1 MNDDTPVREMQPRL
15 EGRCCEHRD
24 PISHAGDPGTSSEV
38 RSSLDRPDCCE
49 QRECVIRIDGLQ
61 VSYAGVPA
69 LRGVS
74 MPIHRGCITA
84 VVGASGCGK
93 STFLSSLNRLTDLIP
108 TCTVNGRVLLDGRD
122 ILDRRID
129 VIALRRRVGMIFQK
143 PNPFP
148 LSIRK
153 NLTFPLREHG
163 VRDRTTRMHKAE
175 TALRQVGLWTEV
187 KDRLD
192 APAFDLSGGQ
202 QQRLCL
208 ARALVLDPEV
218 ILLDEPC
225 SALDPIASGVVEDM
239 IAALRGRYTTV
250 IVTHNL
256 AQARRIAD
264 DVAMFW
270 VEDGVGTLVEHGAA
284 AKLFEAPDCET
295 TAAYLRGAR
304 G

>member
-1 MNDDTPVREMQPRL
+1 MFLPQGYPRMNSDNENQEMRL
-15 EGRCCEHRD
+15 WATRANCCER
-24 PISHAGDPGTSSEV
+24 
-38 RSSLDRPDCCE
+38 
-49 QRECVIRIDGLQ
+49 REACIQVENLG
-61 VSYAGVPA
+61 VSYSGRPA
-69 LRGVS
+69 LLDVTL
-74 MPIHRGCITA
+74 PIHRGCITA
-84 VVGASGCGK
+84 VIGPSGCGK
-93 STFLSSLNRLTDLIP
+93 STFLSCLNRMTDLVP
-108 TCTVNGRVLLDGRD
+108 GCEVTGRVRLGGNN
-122 ILDRRID
+122 ILNGNTD
-129 VIALRRRVGMIFQK
+129 AMMLRRRVGMIFQK

-153 NLTFPLREHG
+153 NLTFPLKQHG
-163 VRDRTTRMHKAE
+163 VRNRARREEKAE
-175 TALRQVGLWTEV
+175 TVLRQVGLWDEV

-208 ARALVLDPEV
+208 ARALLLDPEV

-225 SALDPIASGVVEDM
+225 SALDPIASAVVEEL
-239 IAALRGRYTTV
+239 IVALRGRYTTV

-270 VEDGVGTLVEHGAA
+270 FSEGAGRLVEHGPVAR
-284 AKLFEAPDCET
+284 LFESPAHDI
-295 TAAYLRGAR
+295 TAAYVRGGR

>member
-1 MNDDTPVREMQPRL
+1 MNDFNHVPGPRPWL
-15 EGRCCEHRD
+15 DRPNCCEHRE
-24 PISHAGDPGTSSEV
+24 P
-38 RSSLDRPDCCE
+38 
-49 QRECVIRIDGLQ
+49 VIRVDDLE
-61 VSYAGVPA
+61 VSYAGTPA
-69 LRGVS
+69 LRGVT
-74 MPIHRGCITA
+74 MPVYRGCITA
-84 VVGASGCGK
+84 VIGSSGCGK
-93 STFLSSLNRLTDLIP
+93 STFLSCLNRMTDLIP
-108 TCTVNGRVLLDGRD
+108 TCIVNGRVSLDGRD
-122 ILDRRID
+122 VLDRGID
-129 VIALRRRVGMIFQK
+129 LVALRRRVGMIFQK

-148 LSIRK
+148 LSILD
-153 NLTFPLREHG
+153 NLTFPLRQHG
-163 VRDRTTRMHKAE
+163 VRDRATRLHKAE
-175 TALRQVGLWTEV
+175 TALRQVGLWDEV
-187 KDRLD
+187 KDRLH
-192 APAFDLSGGQ
+192 ASALGLSGGQ

-270 VEDGVGTLVEHGAA
+270 VRGGVGTLVEHGAA
-284 AKLFEAPDCET
+284 AQVFEAPASDI
-295 TAAYLRGAR
+295 TAAYVRGAR

>member
-1 MNDDTPVREMQPRL
+1 
-15 EGRCCEHRD
+15 
-24 PISHAGDPGTSSEV
+24 
-38 RSSLDRPDCCE
+38 
-49 QRECVIRIDGLQ
+49 
-61 VSYAGVPA
+61 VPA

-192 APAFDLSGGQ
+192 APAFDLSG
-202 QQRLCL
+202 
-208 ARALVLDPEV
+208 
-218 ILLDEPC
+218 
-225 SALDPIASGVVEDM
+225 
-239 IAALRGRYTTV
+239 
-250 IVTHNL
+250 
-256 AQARRIAD
+256 
-264 DVAMFW
+264 
-270 VEDGVGTLVEHGAA
+270 
-284 AKLFEAPDCET
+284 
-295 TAAYLRGAR
+295 
-304 G
+304 